1 MLGHT
6 QKRVLFDPDIV
17 VLHKVLKHKLGKTY
31 LRKYSLMQGFVE
43 AEYRRKYPITPRR
56 SLPLS
61 ILKGMFIDFY
71 SGGTGEPLKQLSI
84 SKDILGYIPDSYL
97 SYKIPQLLTVARK
110 SLSTSHTS

>member
-1 MLGHT
+1 M
-6 QKRVLFDPDIV
+6 RVLFDPDIV

-61 ILKGMFIDFY
+61 ILKGMFINFN
-71 SGGTGEPLKQLSI
+71 SEETAELLKQLPI
-84 SKDILGYIPDSYL
+84 TKNILAYIPDSYL
-97 SYKIPQLLTVARK
+97 PTRSP
-110 SLSTSHTS
+110 SS